1 MSLLLPDSG
10 LLFWMF
16 LSFGIVFVILAKYG
30 FPVIIKMVEG
40 RKTYIDQSLEV
51 AREANAQLS
60 KLKQEGDALVAAA
73 NKEQGRILKE
83 AMEERDKIVHEAR
96 KQAEIAAQKEL
107 DAVRAVFGELAAE
120 VPLVNYNG
128 HFGFVESAA
137 GLLNPVIAG
146 AAMAFSS
153 VSVVTNALLLK
164 RWRGRQV

>member
-16 LSFGIVFVILAKYG
+16 VAFGIVFVILAKYG
-30 FPVIIKMVEG
+30 FPIIIRMVED
-40 RKTYIDQSLEV
+40 RKVYIDQSLEV

-107 DAVRAVFGELAAE
+107 DAVRQHIAE
-120 VPLVNYNG
+120 KVLRKSLQDKEAQMGMIDRMLDEVLTPNKN
-128 HFGFVESAA
+128 
-137 GLLNPVIAG
+137 
-146 AAMAFSS
+146 
-153 VSVVTNALLLK
+153 
-164 RWRGRQV
+164 

>member
-16 LSFGIVFVILAKYG
+16 VAFGIVFVILAKYG
-30 FPVIIKMVEG
+30 FPIIIRMVED
-40 RKTYIDQSLEV
+40 RKVYIDQSLEV

-107 DAVRAVFGELAAE
+107 DAVRQIQ
-120 VPLVNYNG
+120 
-128 HFGFVESAA
+128 VEKDEA
-137 GLLNPVIAG
+137 I
-146 AAMAFSS
+146 
-153 VSVVTNALLLK
+153 
-164 RWRGRQV
+164 RDIRRQVAVLSVDIAEKVLRKSLQDKEAQMGMIDRMLDEVLTPNKN

>member
-73 NKEQGRILKE
+73 NKEQGRI
-83 AMEERDKIVHEAR
+83 
-96 KQAEIAAQKEL
+96 AAQKEL
-107 DAVRAVFGELAAE
+107 DAVKQQIQMEKDEAIRD
-120 VPLVNYNG
+120 
-128 HFGFVESAA
+128 
-137 GLLNPVIAG
+137 I
-146 AAMAFSS
+146 
-153 VSVVTNALLLK
+153 
-164 RWRGRQV
+164 RRQVAMLSVDIAEKVLRKSLEDKEAQMGMIDRMLDEVLTPNKN

>member
-16 LSFGIVFVILAKYG
+16 VAFGIVFVILAKYG
-30 FPVIIKMVEG
+30 FPIIIRMVED
-40 RKTYIDQSLEV
+40 RKVYIDQSLEV

-83 AMEERDKIVHEAR
+83 AMEERDKIVHAR

-107 DAVRAVFGELAAE
+107 DAVRQQIQ
-120 VPLVNYNG
+120 
-128 HFGFVESAA
+128 VEKDEA
-137 GLLNPVIAG
+137 I
-146 AAMAFSS
+146 
-153 VSVVTNALLLK
+153 
-164 RWRGRQV
+164 RDIRRQVAVLSVDIAEKVLRKSLQDKEAQMGMIDRMLDEVLTPNKN

>member
-16 LSFGIVFVILAKYG
+16 VAFGVVFVILAKYG
-30 FPVIIKMVEG
+30 FPIIIKMVEG

-51 AREANAQLS
+51 AREANAQLAH
-60 KLKQEGDALVAAA
+60 LKEEGEALVAAA

-107 DAVRAVFGELAAE
+107 DAVKQQIQIDRK
-120 VPLVNYNG
+120 
-128 HFGFVESAA
+128 STR
-137 GLLNPVIAG
+137 LN
-146 AAMAFSS
+146 SS
-153 VSVVTNALLLK
+153 HSV
-164 RWRGRQV
+164 